1 MAFLEANRKNRTSGN
16 TRRSKRKTE
25 LVLEPEEENVII
37 YFFAVLA
44 YFVKKNIGKIVLVL
58 LAIYLIYSRFRK
70 REETEMIDGME
81 VPKLKDNYDLSLD

>member
-1 MAFLEANRKNRTSGN
+1 MAFLEENRKNRVARN
-16 TRRSKRKTE
+16 TRKNRKND
-25 LVLEPEEENVII
+25 LVLEPEAENVVI

-44 YFVKKNIGKIVLVL
+44 YFVRKNIGKIL
-58 LAIYLIYSRFRK
+58 LILIALYIIYSRFRK

>member
-1 MAFLEANRKNRTSGN
+1 MAFLEANRK
-16 TRRSKRKTE
+16 TRKRKKDD
-25 LVLEPEEENVII
+25 LVLEPEAENLVI

-44 YFVKKNIGKIVLVL
+44 YFVRKNIGKIL
-58 LAIYLIYSRFRK
+58 LIFLALYLIYSRFRK

>member
-1 MAFLEANRKNRTSGN
+1 MAFLEANRKNRTAVS
-16 TRRSKRKTE
+16 TRRSGRKTE
-25 LVLEPEEENVII
+25 LVLEPDEENIII

-70 REETEMIDGME
+70 RDETEMIDGME

>member
-1 MAFLEANRKNRTSGN
+1 MAFLEANRKSRMAKNN
-16 TRRSKRKTE
+16 RKTKMND
-25 LVLEPEEENVII
+25 LVLEPETENVFI

-44 YFVKKNIGKIVLVL
+44 YFVRRNIGKIL
-58 LAIYLIYSRFRK
+58 LILIALYIIYSRFRK

>member
-1 MAFLEANRKNRTSGN
+1 MAFLDENRKNRVDRN
-16 TRRSKRKTE
+16 TRKNRKND
-25 LVLEPEEENVII
+25 LVLEPEAENVVI

-44 YFVKKNIGKIVLVL
+44 YFVRRNIGKIL
-58 LAIYLIYSRFRK
+58 LILIALYIIYSRFRK